1 MTFNEMKKE
10 MDRRADTHKMG
21 TDTLSGLNRIDSRKE
36 KLISQVRHGLITE
49 DEAVMYMKL
58 F

>member
-1 MTFNEMKKE
+1 MTFNEMIME
-10 MDRRADTHKMG
+10 VERRADIHKMG
-21 TDTLSGLNRIDSRKE
+21 TDTLSGLKRIDARRD
-36 KLISQVRHGLITE
+36 KLIDQVRHGLITE